1 MLESFIAS
9 LTLDLLVSLLQQ
21 LSNGLHDLGE
31 VWNESSIMASQSKET
46 LYLRHCHWWLP
57 FQDLFH
63 LAGVHRDSFR

>member
-9 LTLDLLVSLLQQ
+9 LTPNILVSLLQQ

-31 VWNESSIMASQSKET
+31 VQNESSIIANQSKEIS
-46 LYLRHCHWWLP
+46 YLGHCHWRLP